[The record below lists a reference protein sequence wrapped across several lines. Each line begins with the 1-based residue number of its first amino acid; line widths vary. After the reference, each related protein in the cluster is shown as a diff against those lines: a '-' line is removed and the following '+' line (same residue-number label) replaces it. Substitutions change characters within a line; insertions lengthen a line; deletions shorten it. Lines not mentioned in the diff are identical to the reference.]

1 MNSNEDFLNV
11 ENINNDIIYQN
22 NYTTKDSQEVNNILN
37 NLSNKNSIQ
46 TSLKDSKFNSN
57 IFNLNKNTKV
67 YESDENV
74 VIGNMSMNTTSKNNS
89 ICNSKNMSLNAT
101 LKNNSSI
108 ANNSNLNF
116 GGTGKTNALMNN
128 MKLNEVEEKDEED
141 IYESEF
147 EKDKNT
153 LKTMEEEEKYENE
166 FNDGSKDIE
175 KLEKEQ
181 SNKNDVNLDDY
192 KEIHESQKLQTQLNF
207 FEDSIMDNIN
217 INKSKAH
224 KVSLNDS
231 NNKSEQN
238 KNSMNGNGSVMAS
251 NNFNNNSI
259 NKSSASKKKNNINMI
274 SSELEDSYGDNII
287 KNLDKY
293 RRMALE
299 ESNMSQSMFG
309 KK

>member
-1 MNSNEDFLNV
+1 M

-101 LKNNSSI
+101 LKNNSNI
-108 ANNSNLNF
+108 ANNSNINF
-116 GGTGKTNALMNN
+116 GGTGKTNTLMNN
-128 MKLNEVEEKDEED
+128 MKINEVEEKEEED
-141 IYESEF
+141 NYESEF

-181 SNKNDVNLDDY
+181 SDKNDVNLDDY

-217 INKSKAH
+217 INKSKTH
-224 KVSLNDS
+224 KVTISDS
-231 NNKSEQN
+231 KNKNEQN
-238 KNSMNGNGSVMAS
+238 SNSINGNGSVMAS

-259 NKSSASKKKNNINMI
+259 NKSNASKRTNNINMV